1 MRIPFLNRIE
11 KRAETYTEAIIAQL
25 LDTADTAI
33 APSGSTAA
41 EEVAIGLWGRAFAS
55 ANVTP
60 SGPIADALSP
70 SVMQMIGRNLA
81 EFGESLWV
89 IEVEGGALHLEH
101 ASDYTIE
108 GMREWIYD
116 LSLSYPDGIVKRSLP
131 AARVLHVR
139 YAEDGDQP
147 WKGIGPM
154 QQASTTRRLVTNVET
169 RLADETSARS
179 GYLIPVPEV
188 TAALQ
193 GDINKLKGKSV
204 LVKSTADGWDQT
216 TQAPKGDFES
226 RRIGFSPPQTIK
238 PLRDDVG
245 RALLAAAGVPA
256 SLLGNAGSSDTREGY
271 RQFLHGTI
279 QPVAKL
285 ILGELRYKLDSP
297 GLSLDFDDLMASDI
311 AGRARAFGVMVTGGT
326 ELERAAALSGLLAA
340 E

>member
-1 MRIPFLNRIE
+1 MKIPFLNRLE
-11 KRAETYTEAIIAQL
+11 KRAETYTEAIVAQL
-25 LDTADTAI
+25 LDTADTSL

-41 EEVAIGLWGRAFAS
+41 EEVVFGLWGRAFS
-55 ANVTP
+55 SCNVTP
-60 SGPIADALSP
+60 SGPIADALTP
-70 SVMQMIGRNLA
+70 SVLQMIGRNLA
-81 EFGESLWV
+81 EFGESLWE
-89 IEVEGGALHLEH
+89 IEVEGGMLHLEH
-101 ASDYTIE
+101 ASDYTIT
-108 GMREWIYD
+108 GMREWMYD
-116 LSLSYPDGIVKRSLP
+116 LSISYPDGIVTRTLP

-147 WKGIGPM
+147 WKGIGPL
-154 QQASTTRRLVTNVET
+154 QQASTTRRLNTNLET
-169 RLADETSARS
+169 RLADESSAKS

-245 RALLAAAGVPA
+245 QALLAAAGVPS
-256 SLLGNAGSSDTREGY
+256 SLLGGAGASDTREGY

-279 QPVAKL
+279 QPAAKL

-297 GLSLDFDDLMASDI
+297 DLNLDFDDLMASDI
-311 AGRARAFGVMVTGGT
+311 AGRARAFGVLVTAGMGMQ
-326 ELERAAALSGLLAA
+326 EAA
-340 E
+340 EHTGLKATE

>member
-1 MRIPFLNRIE
+1 MRIPFLNRPE
-11 KRAETYTEAIIAQL
+11 KRAENYTEAIIAQL
-25 LDTADTAI
+25 IDVADTSVT
-33 APSGSTAA
+33 PSGSTTA

-60 SGPIADALSP
+60 SGPIADALTP
-70 SVMQMIGRNLA
+70 TVLQMVGRNLA
-81 EFGESLWV
+81 EHGESVWE
-89 IEVEGGALHLEH
+89 IQVEGGELHLEH
-101 ASDYTIE
+101 ASDYTIQ
-108 GMREWIYD
+108 GMREWLYD
-116 LSLSYPDGIVKRSLP
+116 LSLSYPDGIVTRTLP

-147 WKGIGPM
+147 WKGIGPF
-154 QQASTTRRLVTNVET
+154 QQASTTRRLNANLET
-169 RLADETSARS
+169 RLAEETSAKS

-193 GDINKLKGKSV
+193 GDLNKLKGKSV
-204 LVKSTADGWDQT
+204 LVKSTADGWDDT

-226 RRIGFSPPQTIK
+226 RRIGFNPPQTIK

-245 RALLAAAGVPA
+245 RALLASAGVPA
-256 SLLGNAGSSDTREGY
+256 ALLGNAGSSDTREGY

-279 QPVAKL
+279 QPIAKL
-285 ILGELRYKLDSP
+285 ILGELRYKLDRP
-297 GLSLDFDDLMASDI
+297 DLSLDFDDLMASDI
-311 AGRARAFGVMVTGGT
+311 AGRARAFGVMVTGGM

>member
-1 MRIPFLNRIE
+1 MRIPFFNRLE
-11 KRAETYTEAIIAQL
+11 KRAENYTEAIIAQL
-25 LDTADTAI
+25 IDTADTAI

-70 SVMQMIGRNLA
+70 SVMQMVGRNLA
-81 EFGESLWV
+81 EFGESLWE
-89 IEVEGGALHLEH
+89 IEVEDGVLHLEH
-101 ASDYTIE
+101 ASDYTVT
-108 GMREWIYD
+108 GMREWLYD
-116 LSLSYPDGIVKRSLP
+116 LTISYPGGIVIRTLP

-169 RLADETSARS
+169 RLAEETSARS

-188 TAALQ
+188 TSSLQ

-204 LVKSTADGWDQT
+204 LVKSMADGWDQT

-256 SLLGNAGSSDTREGY
+256 ALLGGSGASEARESY
-271 RQFLHGTI
+271 RQFLHGTV

-285 ILGELRYKLDSP
+285 ILGELREKLDSP
-297 GLSLDFDDLMASDI
+297 DLNLDFDDLMASDI
-311 AGRARAFGVMVTGGT
+311 AGRARAFGVMVTGGMD
-326 ELERAAALSGLLAA
+326 LERAAGLSGLLAA

>member
-1 MRIPFLNRIE
+1 MRIPFFNRIE
-11 KRAETYTEAIIAQL
+11 KRAEDYTEAIIAQL
-25 LDTADTAI
+25 IDTADTSVT
-33 APSGSTAA
+33 PSGSTAA

-60 SGPIADALSP
+60 SGSTADALSP
-70 SVMQMIGRNLA
+70 SVLQMIGRNLA

-108 GMREWIYD
+108 GMREWVYD

-131 AARVLHVR
+131 ASRVVHVR

-147 WKGIGPM
+147 WRGIGPF
-154 QQASTTRRLVTNVET
+154 QQASTTRRLNANLET
-169 RLADETSARS
+169 RLADESSARS
-179 GYLIPVPEV
+179 GYLIPVPDV

-226 RRIGFSPPQTIK
+226 RRIGFTPPQTIK

-245 RALLAAAGVPA
+245 RSLLAAAGVPA
-256 SLLGNAGSSDTREGY
+256 ALLGNAGSSDTREGY

-297 GLSLDFDDLMASDI
+297 DLRLEFDDLMAADI
-311 AGRARAFGVMVTGGT
+311 SGRARSFGSMVTAGM
-326 ELERAAALSGLLAA
+326 ELERAAALSGLLAT